1 MHRKILIIFAFYAY
15 MLLGARGDSCGHA
28 TETITKVYNVKRGPQ
43 SHIKTI
49 VESTAIA
56 PVLPFV
62 SEKMYHLRED
72 CRNNLRVISIVFDNQ
87 HTDYIQTAD
96 IHAASLGNRKSKTL
110 LDLPGTHKQ
119 TLANIKSFANLSQN
133 V

>member
-1 MHRKILIIFAFYAY
+1 
-15 MLLGARGDSCGHA
+15 MLLGVKGDSCGHV

-49 VESTAIA
+49 VESTATV

-72 CRNNLRVISIVFDNQ
+72 CRNNLRVVSIVFDNQ

-96 IHAASLGNRKSKTL
+96 IHAARLGNKKSKTL
-110 LDLPGTHKQ
+110 LDLPGTHK
-119 TLANIKSFANLSQN
+119 
-133 V
+133 